1 MANSTTRFSQLMGAP
16 CTRQSVIQ
24 SLQSDPATY
33 QLYQQMIPV
42 YQEKI
47 LNFLTGQRGL
57 EILYD
62 GIFQQILNPNLYPE
76 RLEDFLSQLIR
87 QPVKIKELLPRE
99 GNRISDH
106 SSFVIMD
113 ILVLLQDKS
122 LVNIEV
128 QKIGYYF
135 PAERSNCYISD
146 LIMRQYNQ
154 VKAKRG
160 KKFSYK
166 DLTPVYVIIL
176 MEESPS
182 EFRQAAPHYIHER
195 QISYSSGV
203 QLKDL
208 ENVYFITLDIFRS
221 VVQNITN
228 KLDAWLTFFSCEES
242 ERILELVDT
251 YPEFVQYYE
260 DIAKFRNNP
269 KELIHMYSEALYLLD
284 RNTEKYMVEEMKA
297 DLQKKDATINT
308 LTFTNQEQAS
318 TINQQSN
325 LIEELQKQIALLK
338 AEKTTNI

>member
-1 MANSTTRFSQLMGAP
+1 MK
-16 CTRQSVIQ
+16 
-24 SLQSDPATY
+24 
-33 QLYQQMIPV
+33 PV
-42 YQEKI
+42 Y
-47 LNFLTGQRGL
+47 L
-57 EILYD
+57 
-62 GIFQQILNPNLYPE
+62 
-76 RLEDFLSQLIR
+76 
-87 QPVKIKELLPRE
+87 
-99 GNRISDH
+99 
-106 SSFVIMD
+106 
-113 ILVLLQDKS
+113 
-122 LVNIEV
+122 
-128 QKIGYYF
+128 
-135 PAERSNCYISD
+135 
-146 LIMRQYNQ
+146 
-154 VKAKRG
+154 
-160 KKFSYK
+160 
-166 DLTPVYVIIL
+166 IIL

-228 KLDAWLTFFSCEES
+228 KLDAWLTFFSCEEP

-251 YPEFVQYYE
+251 YPEFAQYYE

-297 DLQKKDATINT
+297 DLQKKDATIHKQASTIDT

-318 TINQQSN
+318 TIDQQSN